1 MNNVPGEEEQ
11 QFGPSGTTQIR
22 AEGDLTQVLLE
33 KLEALTAE
41 VALLRD
47 KNATPRSRSSTASN
61 LFVSGATHEK
71 SESASRALNA
81 VASIALPEGGCV
93 EGITGQQ
100 VGC

>member
-11 QFGPSGTTQIR
+11 QFGPSTQIR